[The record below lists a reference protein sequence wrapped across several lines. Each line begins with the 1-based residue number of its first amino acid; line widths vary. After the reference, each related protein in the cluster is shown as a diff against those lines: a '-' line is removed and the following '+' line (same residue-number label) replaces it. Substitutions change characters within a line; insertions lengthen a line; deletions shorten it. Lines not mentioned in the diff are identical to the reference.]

1 MVKCNLWEILSSSIS
16 LAVGNYNVLLF
27 HFSYVTSLRHGLIS
41 LFHIDIEG
49 YLVAS
54 IVPNKLQCVCVCVF
68 GDCGGVCMW
77 GIVFE

>member
-27 HFSYVTSLRHGLIS
+27 HFSYVTGLRHGLIS

-49 YLVAS
+49 YLAAS
-54 IVPNKLQCVCVCVF
+54 IVPNKLQCVCVF